1 MTAEKIGSAV
11 FVLAI
16 ALLAF
21 IAGAFVMLREMFPA
35 EVLRHG
41 YMAGTALIAKQEMSR
56 DRFKTDLW
64 RSARRSEKGV
74 TVHEAAWVS
83 PGVTLY
89 TSGDGPYARLVAL
102 DGRVVHEWR
111 RPFSEVWHEGAA
123 VKRPQPDELIY
134 MRKARLLP
142 NGDLLAIYEAAGDTP
157 WGYGMVRLDR
167 DSRVIWSYLAHTH
180 HDFDLAPDGRIFTLT
195 HEFTS
200 EKLKGVVALGTPR
213 LDDFVVVLSPQGKEI
228 KKVSLTH
235 ALFRSRYNAFL
246 YAIPAFSRGDPLHT
260 NAIEYITPER
270 AARFPFAKAG
280 DVLLSF
286 RDISVIAVLD
296 LDREEIVWAARGSW
310 LGQHDPTLLA
320 NGHILLF
327 DNLGGFT
334 PGNDSRLL
342 EIDPRN
348 MAISWRYEGDAAFP
362 FSSPLRSAAQ
372 PLGNGNI
379 LVTESDG
386 GRLFEV
392 TRRGEIVWEYLNP
405 VRGGDVGQYIPVV
418 SWGQRIDPATLAPDF
433 RAALEAVEEV
443 SP

>member
-35 EVLRHG
+35 DVLRQG
-41 YMAGTALIAKQEMSR
+41 YMAGTALIAKREMSQ
-56 DRFKTDLW
+56 DRFKTDMW
-64 RSARRSEKGV
+64 HPARRTEKGV
-74 TVHEAAWVS
+74 TIQEPAWVF
-83 PGVTLY
+83 PGHTLY
-89 TSGDGPYARLVAL
+89 TSGDGPYARLIAL

-111 RPFSEVWHEGAA
+111 RPYSEVWQEGAA
-123 VKRPQPDELIY
+123 VKTPQPDELIY

-157 WGYGMVRLDR
+157 WGYGMVKLDR
-167 DSRVIWSYLAHTH
+167 DSEVVWSYLANTH
-180 HDFDLAPDGRIFTLT
+180 HDFDLAPDGRIFALT

-200 EKLKGVVALGTPR
+200 EKLKGVIALGTPR
-213 LDDFVVVLSPQGKEI
+213 LDDFAVVLSPEGEEI
-228 KKVSLTH
+228 KKISLTH

-246 YAIPAFSRGDPLHT
+246 YAIPAFSSGDPLHT

-270 AARFPFAKAG
+270 AARFPFGKAG

-286 RDISVIAVLD
+286 RDIGVIAVLD
-296 LDREEIVWAARGSW
+296 LEREEIVWAARGAW

-327 DNLGGFT
+327 DNLGGFA
-334 PGNDSRLL
+334 PGNDSRVL
-342 EIDPRN
+342 EIDPRT
-348 MAISWRYEGDAAFP
+348 MEIVWRYAGDKTFP
-362 FSSPLRSAAQ
+362 FSSLLRSAAQ

-392 TRRGEIVWEYLNP
+392 TPAGEIVWEYLNP
-405 VRGGDVGQYIPVV
+405 VRGGDDGRYIPVV
-418 SWGQRIDPATLAPDF
+418 SWGTRIDPATLDPDF